1 METTNLFTAALG
13 LEKPWEVRK
22 VEFQQK
28 DNELE
33 LHIEISFAKG
43 SSFDCPVDGCTER
56 AGAYDTTERTWR
68 HLDFFQYKTYI
79 HARVPRVDCKIHG
92 PHTVKVPWARKGSG
106 FTLLFESWVVE
117 LAKHIS
123 VSKIASMVG
132 ENDTRLW
139 PFIRHY
145 VRDARLLADY
155 SKTTAVGIDETSKKG
170 HNYITVVAD
179 LIEKKV
185 IHVASGKDSS
195 TVNGFA
201 EDFKEHNGKAENI
214 SVVTC
219 DMSLGFQKGIRENFP
234 NSSMIIDK
242 FHVIKHANEA
252 VDAVRKKEVKDHPI
266 LKGTKYLWLKNKDNL
281 TDKQI
286 SKKESLCKKRLK
298 TSRAYAM
305 RLALQEIY
313 QTAKDYEQA
322 EQALK
327 KLCSWMMRS
336 RLDDMKQLAK
346 MIRRHWTEIL
356 NYFKYRFT
364 NALME
369 GLNSII
375 QNVKRRARGFR
386 NDEYF
391 KTMIFLSC
399 GKLNLET
406 SALRV

>member
-1 METTNLFTAALG
+1 M
-13 LEKPWEVRK
+13 
-22 VEFQQK
+22 
-28 DNELE
+28 
-33 LHIEISFAKG
+33 
-43 SSFDCPVDGCTER
+43 
-56 AGAYDTTERTWR
+56 
-68 HLDFFQYKTYI
+68 
-79 HARVPRVDCKIHG
+79 PRVDCKIHG

-145 VRDARLLADY
+145 VKDARLLADY
-155 SKTTAVGIDETSKKG
+155 SKTTAIGIDETSRKG

-286 SKKESLCKKRLK
+286 SKKESLNKKRLK

-327 KLCSWMMRS
+327 KLCS
-336 RLDDMKQLAK
+336 
-346 MIRRHWTEIL
+346 
-356 NYFKYRFT
+356 
-364 NALME
+364 
-369 GLNSII
+369 
-375 QNVKRRARGFR
+375 
-386 NDEYF
+386 
-391 KTMIFLSC
+391 
-399 GKLNLET
+399 
-406 SALRV
+406 

>member
-1 METTNLFTAALG
+1 METTNLYTAALG
-13 LEKPWEVRK
+13 LEKPREVRK

-92 PHTVKVPWARKGSG
+92 SHTVKVPWARKGSG

-201 EDFKEHNGKAENI
+201 EDFKEHNGKTENI

-234 NSSMIIDK
+234 NSSMIIDR

-266 LKGTKYLWLKNKDNL
+266 LKGTKYLWLKNKG
-281 TDKQI
+281 
-286 SKKESLCKKRLK
+286 SS
-298 TSRAYAM
+298 
-305 RLALQEIY
+305 
-313 QTAKDYEQA
+313 
-322 EQALK
+322 
-327 KLCSWMMRS
+327 
-336 RLDDMKQLAK
+336 
-346 MIRRHWTEIL
+346 
-356 NYFKYRFT
+356 YFGVG
-364 NALME
+364 NA
-369 GLNSII
+369 
-375 QNVKRRARGFR
+375 
-386 NDEYF
+386 
-391 KTMIFLSC
+391 
-399 GKLNLET
+399 
-406 SALRV
+406 